1 MAPRLRRLASTINR
15 DDIIAVMGASRSSL
29 SGLTAVSTAL
39 FDLWFISD
47 VCQ

>member
-1 MAPRLRRLASTINR
+1 
-15 DDIIAVMGASRSSL
+15 MGASRSSL

-39 FDLWFISD
+39 FDLWFMSD